1 MQKVQLISKQTILN
15 KSFKA
20 YGTVE
25 DPIFLAKD
33 VAEWIDY
40 SKTGQGYYDVNGML
54 RIVDEEEKVKA
65 TINNR
70 SNIFVTEEG
79 LYEILFMSRKPI
91 AKAFK
96 KEVKAI
102 LKQLRK
108 TGVVITA
115 AATPEAIDFELRFGA
130 RRIRNTFTNSTDI
143 VKDYADFKVYSKAES
158 LRKHLDNQDRI
169 NRCNIIVDV
178 LEAKLEGNMT
188 TMRGSEMLSI
198 RETVNEIK
206 NDIITLG
213 NKKHGGIKSN
223 QTKVLKALKEE
234 LELAKPSDDKYIT
247 LNIHGFSH
255 NYMNILVRD
264 YLIGEK
270 VLVKSDKYM
279 EWINAFPVEDLE
291 VFRNLDF
298 TKPIYFYAKYTM
310 KENFDS
316 TNFIKTLLDRV
327 ASYFGVDDRLFVV
340 KSQDVEGYCD
350 DYADGKIKLYLR
362 N

>member
-1 MQKVQLISKQTILN
+1 MQKVQLINKQTILN
-15 KSFKA
+15 KNFKV

-25 DPIFLAKD
+25 DPLFLAKD
-33 VAEWIDY
+33 VAEWIEY
-40 SKTGQGYYDVNGML
+40 SKTGQGYYDVSGML
-54 RIVDEEEKVKA
+54 RIVDEDEKVKA

-70 SNIFVTEEG
+70 SNMFLTEEG
-79 LYEILFMSRKPI
+79 LYEVLFMSRKPI
-91 AKAFK
+91 AKEFK
-96 KEVKAI
+96 KEVKII

-115 AATPEAIDFELRFGA
+115 AATPEAINFELRFGA
-130 RRIRNTFTNSTDI
+130 RRIRNTFNASADI
-143 VKDYADFKVYSKAES
+143 VKDYADFKTYSKEQS
-158 LRKHLDNQDRI
+158 LLKHLDNQDRI

-178 LEAKLEGNMT
+178 LEAKLEGNMAILK
-188 TMRGSEMLSI
+188 GSEMLSL
-198 RETVNEIK
+198 RETITEIK

-213 NKKHGGIKSN
+213 NKKHGGIRSN

-247 LNIHGFSH
+247 MNIHGFSH

-264 YLIGEK
+264 YLLGEK
-270 VLVKSDKYM
+270 VLVKSNKYM
-279 EWINAFPVEDLE
+279 EWINAFPAQDLE

-298 TKPIYFYAKYTM
+298 TKPIYFYAKYVM

-327 ASYFGVDDRLFVV
+327 ASHFGVDDRLFIV

-350 DYADGKIKLYLR
+350 DYADGKIKLFLR